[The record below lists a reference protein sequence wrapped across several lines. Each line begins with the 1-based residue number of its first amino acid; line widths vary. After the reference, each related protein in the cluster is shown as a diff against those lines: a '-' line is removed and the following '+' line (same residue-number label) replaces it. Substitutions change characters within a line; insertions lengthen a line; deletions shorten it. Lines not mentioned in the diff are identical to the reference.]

1 MLTFHIF
8 LCCCM
13 QCSACRKVTL
23 DCAARTPDS
32 MALLPGVV
40 ALPPVLHAAQLCT
53 DGSDSFCCN
62 AAPSVCVAAKSVRL
76 CFHIHSQNCFNLNC
90 FYMHY
95 LSLKVQHWFVSFPL
109 DWFENHRI
117 CFQSWKEAAEATRLC
132 WSSDSTAAL
141 SAACAFWGAYA
152 SCGSGVGYLKGKI
165 WWNLTSRT
173 CCYMWYLSGIYRNR
187 MEIPDLGSETELQK
201 H

>member
-117 CFQSWKEAAEATRLC
+117 CFPK
-132 WSSDSTAAL
+132 
-141 SAACAFWGAYA
+141 
-152 SCGSGVGYLKGKI
+152 LKGGCRGYKVVLII
-165 WWNLTSRT
+165 WFHCSTFSCLCLLRCLCLT
-173 CCYMWYLSGIYRNR
+173 WEWSGL
-187 MEIPDLGSETELQK
+187 P
-201 H
+201 